1 MYRAFFLDGC
11 PVEMTRQPFFVVF
24 LVLRVC
30 SYLCRKEKIAM
41 EQVNISQLNGRKF
54 FTSGM
59 PDVVISGSDG
69 TPQLVTVTC
78 DGVQLLS
85 EELWPVSGRIT
96 LTDLSELLEPY
107 ARKTLVSSVT
117 ISADNTSAAF
127 SVLYAMVDV
136 GITAEEFY
144 TDHFLSIL
152 MGTKVTAKGRRE
164 LLWYYGS
171 DNATV
176 TARYSDGTTAAFT
189 PAVVGGTTAYTC
201 IDVSPDNFVTA
212 QKQLV
217 AYTVTAGNR
226 SQYFEMDLQEPDCAP
241 ILEFYNSFG
250 VWEYIYCTG
259 THRVTPEYKRSAARI
274 SGKYRNYKI
283 EETRTF
289 KADTGILNTA
299 MANWADELFRADE
312 VYVVNVVNGQ
322 VVSRDGGKE
331 VTITESKSEYSN
343 DDDYMPRFT
352 FSYQY
357 AQRIH
362 NVLQM
367 DRVGRIFDNTFDHTF
382 N

>member
-1 MYRAFFLDGC
+1 MD
-11 PVEMTRQPFFVVF
+11 T
-24 LVLRVC
+24 
-30 SYLCRKEKIAM
+30 
-41 EQVNISQLNGRKF
+41 ISLSSLNGRKY

-59 PDVVISGSDG
+59 PDVVIPGTDG
-69 TPQLVTVTC
+69 TSQQVTITC
-78 DGVQLLS
+78 DGEQLLQES
-85 EELWPVSGRIT
+85 LWPVNSFIT
-96 LTDLSELLEPY
+96 LTDLGELLEPY
-107 ARKTLVSSVT
+107 ARKQLVCSVT
-117 ISADNTSAAF
+117 IAAGGTTATF

-136 GITAEEFY
+136 GVSAEEFY
-144 TDHFLSIL
+144 NGYFLSIL
-152 MGTKVTAKGRRE
+152 MGTKVTARGRRE

-171 DNATV
+171 QSASV
-176 TARYSDGTTAAFT
+176 TASYSDGTTAAFT
-189 PAVVGGTTAYTC
+189 PQAVGGSSTYTC
-201 IDVSPDNFVTA
+201 IDVSPDNFVTS

-217 AYTVTAGNR
+217 AYTVTAGSR
-226 SQYFEMDLQEPDCAP
+226 SQHFELDLQEPDCAP

-259 THRVTPEYKRSAARI
+259 THEVSPEYKRSSARI
-274 SGKYRNYKI
+274 GGRLRNYKI

-289 KADTGILNTA
+289 KADTGILSVA

-322 VVSRDGGKE
+322 VTSADGGKE
-331 VTITESKSEYSN
+331 VTITESKSGQKN
-343 DDDYMPRFT
+343 DDDHLPRFT

-367 DRVGRIFDNTFDHTF
+367 NRVGRIFDNTFDHTF

>member
-1 MYRAFFLDGC
+1 
-11 PVEMTRQPFFVVF
+11 
-24 LVLRVC
+24 
-30 SYLCRKEKIAM
+30 M
-41 EQVNISQLNGRKF
+41 EPISISSLNGRKF

-59 PDVVISGSDG
+59 PDVTIAGTDG
-69 TPQLVTVTC
+69 TSQLVTVTC
-78 DGVQLLS
+78 DGEQLLS
-85 EELWPVSGRIT
+85 EDLWPVGNVIT
-96 LTDLSELLEPY
+96 LSDLGELLEPY

-117 ISADNTSAAF
+117 IAVTGGATATF

-136 GITAEEFY
+136 GISAEEFY
-144 TDHFLSIL
+144 TGYFLSIL
-152 MGTKVTAKGRRE
+152 MGTKTTAAGRRE

-171 DNATV
+171 DAASV
-176 TARYSDGTTAAFT
+176 TARYADGTTAAFT

-226 SQYFEMDLQEPDCAP
+226 SQQFEMDLSVPDCAP

-259 THRVTPEYKRSAARI
+259 THRVAPEYKRSAARI
-274 SGKYRNYKI
+274 GGKLRNYKI

-289 KADTGILNTA
+289 KADTGILSTA
-299 MANWADELFRADE
+299 MAGWADELFRTAE
-312 VYVVNVVNGQ
+312 VYVVNVINGE
-322 VVSRDGGKE
+322 VVDRDGGKE
-331 VTITESKSEYSN
+331 VVITDSKSDNSN
-343 DDDYMPRFT
+343 DDDNMPRFT

-367 DRVGRIFDNTFDHTF
+367 NRVGRIFDNTFDHTF

>member
-1 MYRAFFLDGC
+1 
-11 PVEMTRQPFFVVF
+11 
-24 LVLRVC
+24 
-30 SYLCRKEKIAM
+30 M
-41 EQVNISQLNGRKF
+41 EPISISSLNGRKF

-59 PDVVISGSDG
+59 PDVTIAGTDG
-69 TPQLVTVTC
+69 TSQLVTVTC
-78 DGVQLLS
+78 DGEQLLS
-85 EELWPVSGRIT
+85 EDLWPVGNVIT
-96 LTDLSELLEPY
+96 LSDLGELLEPY

-136 GITAEEFY
+136 GISAEEFY
-144 TDHFLSIL
+144 TGYFLSIL
-152 MGTKVTAKGRRE
+152 MGTKTTAAGRRE

-171 DNATV
+171 DAASV

-226 SQYFEMDLQEPDCAP
+226 SQQFEMDLSVPDCAP

-259 THRVTPEYKRSAARI
+259 THRVAPEYKRSAARI
-274 SGKYRNYKI
+274 GGRLRNYRI

-289 KADTGILNTA
+289 KADTGILSTA
-299 MANWADELFRADE
+299 MAGWADELFRTDE
-312 VYVVNVVNGQ
+312 VYVVNVINGE
-322 VVSRDGGKE
+322 VVDRDGGKE
-331 VTITESKSEYSN
+331 VVITDSKSDNSN

-367 DRVGRIFDNTFDHTF
+367 NRVGRIFDNTFDHTF